1 MLLLALMEEGKTN
14 QKSSLSAYVEKPADV
29 RFADQERGEEVLLML
44 RAHPITNVPWILIL
58 LLILLA
64 PLVLPQILEGTGLDP
79 TVLPERTQI
88 LLLFS
93 WYLFSLGYGILSFLY
108 WYFNIDLITNR
119 RVVDLDYY
127 GFLFYRLSE
136 APLSQIQDVTYQVG
150 GLFGI
155 VFNFGDLY
163 IQTAAEQ
170 REFDFL
176 KIPNPAKVHDLLT
189 DLIEE

>member
-1 MLLLALMEEGKTN
+1 MTEEKKSN
-14 QKSSLSAYVEKPADV
+14 RKSSLAAYVEKPADV
-29 RFADQERGEEVLLML
+29 CFADQERGEEVLLML
-44 RAHPITNVPWILIL
+44 RAHPITNIPWILIL
-58 LLILLA
+58 LFLLFA
-64 PLVLPQILEGTGLDP
+64 PLVLPQILEGTSLDP
-79 TVLPERTQI
+79 ATLPERTQL
-88 LLLFS
+88 LLLFC

-108 WYFNIDLITNR
+108 WFFNINLITNQ

-155 VFNFGDLY
+155 IFNYGDLY

-189 DLIEE
+189 DLVEE